1 MATSVVDILNNSLVR
16 IGSKT
21 ITSLTD
27 GDKVANACNT
37 VYERTRD
44 SLLRQH
50 LWNFSL
56 KRVELASEEDTPV
69 FGFNY
74 SYPLP
79 ADFIRVK
86 QLEDSYA
93 PYKIEG
99 SKLLT
104 DASQVQLVYV
114 SRIEDVAKF
123 DPLFIE
129 ALVLLLG
136 INLSYILIGSNTRE
150 ASLKEELRNTLFIA
164 KQVDGQDDTPDSLTA
179 NAFLESKWSSAWDT
193 TKVFGN
199 WPV

>member
-1 MATSVVDILNNSLVR
+1 MATSIVSILNNALVR

-27 GDKVANACNT
+27 GDKVATACNT

-50 LWNFSL
+50 LWNFAI
-56 KRVELASEEDTPV
+56 KRAELASETTAPS

-86 QLEDSYA
+86 ELEDSYC

-114 SRIEDVAKF
+114 SRVEDVAAY

-129 ALVLLLG
+129 VLVLLLG
-136 INLSYILIGSNTRE
+136 INLSYILIGSGSRE
-150 ASLKEELRNTLFIA
+150 ASLKEELRTTLFLA